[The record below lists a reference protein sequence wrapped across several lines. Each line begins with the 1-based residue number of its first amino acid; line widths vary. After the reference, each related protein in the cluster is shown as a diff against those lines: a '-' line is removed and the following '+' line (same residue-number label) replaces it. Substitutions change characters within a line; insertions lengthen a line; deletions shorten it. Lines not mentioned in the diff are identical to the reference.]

1 VIAMTHALG
10 ELRSPKDQQPELY
23 RWTDGGGSYV
33 DAVFNGGKLQ
43 SWAMTRPEGD
53 TSGDDETQT
62 PAA

>member
-1 VIAMTHALG
+1 MTRALG
-10 ELRSPKDQQPELY
+10 ELRSPKDEQPEHY

-43 SWAMTRPEGD
+43 SWTMTRPETPEED
-53 TSGDDETQT
+53 P

>member
-1 VIAMTHALG
+1 MTRALG
-10 ELRSPKDQQPELY
+10 ELRSPKDTQPEVY

-43 SWAMTRPEGD
+43 SWTMTRPENPVDGED
-53 TSGDDETQT
+53 GAT